1 LSVHALRQVELKNHY
16 TVLPD
21 RPLGEATIDLRAL
34 PDSGQVVDLQL
45 RDLADRDKPVMA
57 SVTFTISMQ

>member
-1 LSVHALRQVELKNHY
+1 MLRQVELKNHY

-21 RPLGEATIDLRAL
+21 RPLGEATIDLRRL

-45 RDLADRDKPVMA
+45 LDVGDRERPVMA
-57 SVTFTISMQ
+57 SVSFTVKM